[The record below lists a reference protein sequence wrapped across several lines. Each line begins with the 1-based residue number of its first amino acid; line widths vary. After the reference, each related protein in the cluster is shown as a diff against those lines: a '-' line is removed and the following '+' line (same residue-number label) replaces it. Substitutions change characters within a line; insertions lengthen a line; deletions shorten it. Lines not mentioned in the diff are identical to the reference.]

1 MTIEE
6 KNRFQLLTIFDFSNE
21 EIYTKIRYGI
31 PVEKV
36 KCNIKFEYVGLTT
49 GGYSEYMASG
59 GSDKFIT
66 DLATT
71 MGIDEH
77 YIDVTQIEEGSV
89 VVDYVLQ
96 TD

>member
-1 MTIEE
+1 
-6 KNRFQLLTIFDFSNE
+6 
-21 EIYTKIRYGI
+21 
-31 PVEKV
+31 
-36 KCNIKFEYVGLTT
+36 
-49 GGYSEYMASG
+49 MASG